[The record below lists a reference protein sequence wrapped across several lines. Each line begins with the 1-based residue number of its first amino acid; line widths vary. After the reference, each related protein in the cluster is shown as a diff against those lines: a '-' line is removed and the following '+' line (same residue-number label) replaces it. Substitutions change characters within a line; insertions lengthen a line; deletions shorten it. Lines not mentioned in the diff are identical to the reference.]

1 MTSGEPGEPHDV
13 HADARFVLAN
23 ERTYLA
29 WMRTC
34 LGLVAGGLALMQFL
48 RLDGSRLVGLV
59 LGLLLMVAGGAI
71 ALMAYAR
78 YRSIDEAMH
87 TGRPLP
93 VSHLPAALVL
103 LVAAVALLAAVL
115 VAWLG

>member
-1 MTSGEPGEPHDV
+1 MATGQGSDPEDV

-48 RLDGSRLVGLV
+48 RLDGSRLVGLI
-59 LGLLLMVAGGAI
+59 LGLLLMVAGGMIAI
-71 ALMAYAR
+71 MAYTR
-78 YRSIDEAMH
+78 YRRIDEAMH

-103 LVAAVALLAAVL
+103 LVVAVVLLAAVL